1 MEFLSLVIVVLA
13 AFLTPIIVNRLNINF
28 LPVVVAEI
36 LMGIVIGN
44 SFLNIVERDS
54 ILNIL
59 STLGFI
65 FLMFLSG
72 LEIDFKAFKK
82 DKRARQGQNDDESSI
97 PGHLNLALTVF
108 AFIMIISILLAY
120 VFKWLGLVD
129 DVLLMVI
136 IISTI
141 SLGVVVPTLKEMNI
155 MRTTIGQFILLV
167 AVLADLVT
175 MILLT
180 VYGAING
187 QGGSTIWLIGILV
200 VFTAISYIL
209 GVQFKRMSFLQKLMD
224 GTTQIGIRAVFALI
238 ILLVALAEGVGAEN
252 ILGAFLAG
260 VVVSLLNP
268 DEEMVEKLDSF
279 GYGFF
284 IPIFFIMVGVD
295 LNIPS
300 LIKEPKLLIIIPIL
314 IVAFIVSKLIPVMF
328 IRRWFDM
335 KTTIASA
342 FLLTSTLSL
351 VIAAAKISERLN
363 AISAETSGIL
373 ILSAVITCVFVPII
387 FKKLFPVPDEFNRKI
402 EVSLIGKNQL
412 TIPIAQNLTSQLYDV
427 TLYYRKDLS
436 DRRQLSDDITM
447 IEIADY
453 EKDVLERL
461 GLFDRDIVVCATNDD
476 DINRKVAKLAKAHQ
490 VERVICRLE
499 STTDDTELV
508 DSGIEIF
515 SSYLSNKILLKGLIE
530 TPNML
535 NLLSNVET
543 SLYEIQMLN
552 YKYEN
557 IQLRNFPFGGDIIF
571 VRIIRNNESIVPHGD
586 TQLRYGDRLIVTG
599 AKGYVDELK
608 QELEFYF

>member
-314 IVAFIVSKLIPVMF
+314 IVAFIISKLIPVMF

-453 EKDVLERL
+453 EQDVLERL

-599 AKGYVDELK
+599 AKEYVDELK

>member
-209 GVQFKRMSFLQKLMD
+209 GVQFKRMSFLQKLTD

-314 IVAFIVSKLIPVMF
+314 IVAFIISKLIPVMF

-453 EKDVLERL
+453 EQDVLERL
-461 GLFDRDIVVCATNDD
+461 GLFGRDIVVCATNDD

-599 AKGYVDELK
+599 AKEYVDELK

>member
-295 LNIPS
+295 LKIPS

-314 IVAFIVSKLIPVMF
+314 IVAFIISKLIPVMF

-453 EKDVLERL
+453 EQDVLERL

-599 AKGYVDELK
+599 AKEYVDELK

>member
-1 MEFLSLVIVVLA
+1 
-13 AFLTPIIVNRLNINF
+13 NINF

-200 VFTAISYIL
+200 V
-209 GVQFKRMSFLQKLMD
+209 
-224 GTTQIGIRAVFALI
+224 
-238 ILLVALAEGVGAEN
+238 
-252 ILGAFLAG
+252 
-260 VVVSLLNP
+260 
-268 DEEMVEKLDSF
+268 
-279 GYGFF
+279 
-284 IPIFFIMVGVD
+284 
-295 LNIPS
+295 
-300 LIKEPKLLIIIPIL
+300 
-314 IVAFIVSKLIPVMF
+314 
-328 IRRWFDM
+328 
-335 KTTIASA
+335 
-342 FLLTSTLSL
+342 
-351 VIAAAKISERLN
+351 
-363 AISAETSGIL
+363 
-373 ILSAVITCVFVPII
+373 
-387 FKKLFPVPDEFNRKI
+387 
-402 EVSLIGKNQL
+402 
-412 TIPIAQNLTSQLYDV
+412 
-427 TLYYRKDLS
+427 
-436 DRRQLSDDITM
+436 
-447 IEIADY
+447 
-453 EKDVLERL
+453 
-461 GLFDRDIVVCATNDD
+461 
-476 DINRKVAKLAKAHQ
+476 
-490 VERVICRLE
+490 
-499 STTDDTELV
+499 
-508 DSGIEIF
+508 
-515 SSYLSNKILLKGLIE
+515 
-530 TPNML
+530 
-535 NLLSNVET
+535 
-543 SLYEIQMLN
+543 
-552 YKYEN
+552 
-557 IQLRNFPFGGDIIF
+557 
-571 VRIIRNNESIVPHGD
+571 
-586 TQLRYGDRLIVTG
+586 
-599 AKGYVDELK
+599 
-608 QELEFYF
+608 

>member
-13 AFLTPIIVNRLNINF
+13 AFLTPIIVNRLNINI

-314 IVAFIVSKLIPVMF
+314 IVAFIISKLIPVMF

-453 EKDVLERL
+453 EQDVLERL

-599 AKGYVDELK
+599 AKEYVDELK

>member
-209 GVQFKRMSFLQKLMD
+209 GVQFKRMSFLQKMMD

-314 IVAFIVSKLIPVMF
+314 IVAFIISKLIPVMF

-453 EKDVLERL
+453 EQDVLERL

-535 NLLSNVET
+535 NILSNVET

-599 AKGYVDELK
+599 AKEYVDELK

>member
-387 FKKLFPVPDEFNRKI
+387 FKKMFPVPDEFNRKI

-453 EKDVLERL
+453 EQDVLERL

-599 AKGYVDELK
+599 AKEYVDELK

>member
-82 DKRARQGQNDDESSI
+82 DKRARQGQNNDESSI

-268 DEEMVEKLDSF
+268 DEEMVEKLASF

-453 EKDVLERL
+453 EQDVLERL

-599 AKGYVDELK
+599 AKEYVDELK